1 MTLPQDARTLSVK
14 PGSQNK
20 KGGVFITADNATVFI
35 PQWALPDIRR
45 QLAQLQHRLEKA

>member
-1 MTLPQDARTLSVK
+1 MGLPQEPRTLRLT

-20 KGGVFITADNATVFI
+20 KPGVYITTKNATVFI

-45 QLAQLQHRLEKA
+45 QLTQIQNRLEQS

>member
-1 MTLPQDARTLSVK
+1 MGLPQEPRTLRLT

-45 QLAQLQHRLEKA
+45 QLAQLQNRLEKA

>member
-20 KGGVFITADNATVFI
+20 KPGVYITTKDATVFI

-45 QLAQLQHRLEKA
+45 QLGGIQNKLEGM

>member
-1 MTLPQDARTLSVK
+1 MTLPQDARALSVK

-20 KGGVFITADNATVFI
+20 KPGVYITTKDATVFI

-45 QLAQLQHRLEKA
+45 QLAQLQSRLEKS

>member
-1 MTLPQDARTLSVK
+1 MPQDARTLSVK

-20 KGGVFITADNATVFI
+20 RAGVFITTENATVFI

-45 QLAQLQHRLEKA
+45 QLAQLQNRLEKA